1 MATTKANTVVL
12 NDVTMTAGAGD
23 VTTDGPDLDDG
34 YGGIAYVK
42 LTNGGAGP
50 TIAAQV
56 QIEVSADDANWY
68 EFGGALV
75 GSVTSLAIR
84 SWTVDIPIGILH
96 IRTVTGSNTG
106 QNVTVRVD
114 VAEVTAVS

>member
-1 MATTKANTVVL
+1 MATTKVNTKVL
-12 NDVTMTAGAGD
+12 DDVAMVAGAGD

-42 LTNGGAGP
+42 LTNGGTGP

-56 QIEVSADDANWY
+56 QIQVSPDDANWY
-68 EFGGALV
+68 NLGGALV
-75 GSVTSLAIR
+75 GSVTLAVVKQ
-84 SWTVDIPIGILH
+84 WVVDIPIGALYIQV
-96 IRTVTGSNTG
+96 VTGSNTG

-114 VAEVTAVS
+114 VAEVTAIS